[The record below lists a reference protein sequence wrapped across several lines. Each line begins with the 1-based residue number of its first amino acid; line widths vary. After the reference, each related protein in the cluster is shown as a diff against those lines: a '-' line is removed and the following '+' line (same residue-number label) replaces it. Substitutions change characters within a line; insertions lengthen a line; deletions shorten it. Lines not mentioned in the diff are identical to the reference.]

1 MTRLR
6 PCFTIAA
13 TLEDRRTVMPANL
26 TPQYMSAE
34 QRFKQASTHAEKIAC
49 LEEMLRVIPKHKGT
63 DKLQAD
69 LKRRL
74 SKLRQEAQ
82 KAAATHRGF
91 SVSVEAEGAGQIVMV
106 GPPNVG
112 KSALL
117 GALTKATPEVA
128 DYPFTTRRPMP
139 GMMSLENV
147 QIQLVDMPPI
157 SQEHMEP
164 WMSQITRNADAM
176 LLVVDLGDPAVLD
189 AVELISDVL
198 QEWKILPTVHLPTPE
213 EEAA

>member
-1 MTRLR
+1 
-6 PCFTIAA
+6 
-13 TLEDRRTVMPANL
+13 MPANL

-34 QRFKQASTHAEKIAC
+34 QRFKQASTHEEKITC

-82 KAAATHRGF
+82 KAAATHRGYTL
-91 SVSVEAEGAGQIVMV
+91 SVEVEGAGQIVLV

-112 KSALL
+112 KSTLL

-139 GMMSLENV
+139 GMMPFENV
-147 QIQLVDMPPI
+147 QLQLVDMPPI
-157 SQEHMEP
+157 SHEYMEP

-189 AVELISDVL
+189 TVELLSDVL
-198 QEWKILPTVHLPTPE
+198 QEWKIL
-213 EEAA
+213 AR